1 MERTLKLLHSPLK
14 AVKVT
19 DVRLAPAGPKQVP
32 VLDPLA
38 HPLGSFDLGKAA
50 PETGAASVSFITEA
64 VRLAEAS
71 LIDAM
76 NSTMSTGFRLFLGTA
91 EELAAIGI
99 TVRGITRIMP
109 FFVPLAAVGLMIVM
123 VSATVF
129 HIARNEI
136 SSAITTFVLLALA
149 TFVAYGRWKIKPI
162 LPRATT

>member
-1 MERTLKLLHSPLK
+1 MNILLWL
-14 AVKVT
+14 VQIL
-19 DVRLAPAGPKQVP
+19 LA
-32 VLDPLA
+32 LA
-38 HPLGSFDLGKAA
+38 FFAHGWMLLFP
-50 PETGAASVSFITEA
+50 P
-64 VRLAEAS
+64 AS

-91 EELAAIGI
+91 EVLAAIGI
-99 TVRGITRIMP
+99 TVPGITRIMP

-162 LPRATT
+162 VPRATT

>member
-1 MERTLKLLHSPLK
+1 MNILLWL
-14 AVKVT
+14 VQIL
-19 DVRLAPAGPKQVP
+19 LA
-32 VLDPLA
+32 LA
-38 HPLGSFDLGKAA
+38 FFAHGWMLLFP
-50 PETGAASVSFITEA
+50 P
-64 VRLAEAS
+64 AS

-91 EELAAIGI
+91 EVLAAIGI
-99 TVRGITRIMP
+99 TVPGITRIMP